1 VKALAI
7 QLATTS
13 AVVVLALA
21 GYDRY
26 VVRPAQR
33 VGVVDLAEVYR
44 AKEQEFAR
52 LLARG
57 TTEEERQQ
65 AQALA
70 RRFAE
75 RLPAALDELPRDCG
89 CLVVLK
95 SALAGHAG
103 NVIDLTAQ
111 LRRKVGE

>member
-1 VKALAI
+1 MKALAI
-7 QLATTS
+7 QLATS
-13 AVVVLALA
+13 AAVVVLALA
-21 GYDRY
+21 GYHRH

-75 RLPAALDELPRDCG
+75 RLPTAIEELPRDCG

-103 NVIDLTAQ
+103 NVVDLTAQ

>member
-1 VKALAI
+1 MKAFAI
-7 QLATTS
+7 QLATTL
-13 AVVVLALA
+13 AVVAGALA
-21 GYDRY
+21 GYHLA

-33 VGVVDLAEVYR
+33 IGVVDLAEVYR
-44 AKEQEFAR
+44 AKEQEFAQ

-57 TTEEERQQ
+57 ASEHDRQQ

-75 RLPAALDELPRDCG
+75 RLPTALEELPRDCA

-95 SALAGHAG
+95 SAVAGHAG
-103 NVIDLTAQ
+103 HLIDLTAQ
-111 LRRKVGE
+111 LRRKLGT

>member
-1 VKALAI
+1 MKALAI
-7 QLATTS
+7 QLATS
-13 AVVVLALA
+13 AAVVVLALA
-21 GYDRY
+21 GYHRY

-52 LLARG
+52 RLARG
-57 TTEEERQQ
+57 ATEEERQQ

>member
-1 VKALAI
+1 VKGLAI
-7 QLATTS
+7 HLATT
-13 AVVVLALA
+13 VTIVVLALA
-21 GYDRY
+21 SYDRY

-33 VGVVDLAEVYR
+33 IGVVDLAEVYR

-75 RLPAALDELPRDCG
+75 RLPTALDELPRDCG

-95 SALAGHAG
+95 SALVGHAG

-111 LRRKVGE
+111 LRRKVGA

>member
-1 VKALAI
+1 VKGLALH
-7 QLATTS
+7 LATTLL
-13 AVVVLALA
+13 VVGLALA
-21 GYDRY
+21 GYHRL
-26 VVRPAQR
+26 VVLPAQR

-52 LLARG
+52 LLAKG
-57 TTEEERQQ
+57 ASEEERQQ
-65 AQALA
+65 AQELA

-95 SALAGHAG
+95 SAVAGHAG
-103 NVIDLTAQ
+103 NAVDLTAQ
-111 LRRKVGE
+111 LRRKLGA